1 MVAKSLVFQVWWV
14 NQVGIVLAS
23 DTTYIFLQRL
33 GSRVS
38 VPDSSNSHLD
48 RRAFAIPTHK
58 N

>member
-48 RRAFAIPTHK
+48 HRAFVIPTPK